1 MYCKCSCSMD
11 HSRSM
16 DSTSGEAEHSRSY
29 SYDSGNIPVLTSH
42 MMIITISQ
50 VVTNKTIAVQTMV
63 IQWTIMEV
71 TMVNIMILIQVISTL
86 LIIVDQ
92 DMGSVNN
99 VMKHPV
105 MVTVILDMMYK
116 AMDPDINMIMMYPL
130 SSIPHPFRQ
139 SMD

>member
-1 MYCKCSCSMD
+1 
-11 HSRSM
+11 
-16 DSTSGEAEHSRSY
+16 
-29 SYDSGNIPVLTSH
+29 
-42 MMIITISQ
+42 MMIITTTQ

-71 TMVNIMILIQVISTL
+71 TMVNIMTLIQAISTL

-92 DMGSVNN
+92 DMGIMNN

-105 MVTVILDMMYK
+105 MITITLEVMYM
-116 AMDPDINMIMMYPL
+116 AMDPDINIIMMYPL
-130 SSIPHPFRQ
+130 SSISHPFRW